1 MIKKL
6 TVKVLVEDSVNKKR
20 GDLIAKHGLSLLV
33 EGEGNKEKFSMLMD
47 TGPSPNILLHNI
59 KVMGVDLSK
68 IRFVFISHGHY
79 DHTGGLLGI
88 IKHIGK
94 KAFAIAHP
102 KVFDMKLKIDP
113 ILENIG
119 SPFKQSEVEA
129 VGGVILLAKNSV
141 KLTNEIMTTGEI
153 DRNTVYEEVKNF
165 WTIDGE
171 IFKEDIMQDDQALI
185 INVKGKGLVIVSGC
199 AHSGIINTVRQA
211 KKVAGIDNIYAVL
224 GGFHLN
230 KADKKRIQLTTDEL
244 LKIDPKFVGP
254 CHCTGVDAIN
264 QLVEVFGDRCDLLR
278 TGDVIK
284 L

>member
-20 GDLIAKHGLSLLV
+20 GDLIAKHGLSLLA
-33 EGEGNKEKFSMLMD
+33 EGEQDKEKFSMLMD
-47 TGPSPNILLHNI
+47 TGPSPNILSHNI

-79 DHTGGLLGI
+79 DHTGGLLEI

-94 KAFAIAHP
+94 KALVIAHP

-129 VGGVILLAKNSV
+129 SDGVILLTKNSV
-141 KLTNEIMTTGEI
+141 KLTNEIMTSGEI
-153 DRNTVYEEVKNF
+153 ERNTIYEEVKNF
-165 WTIDGE
+165 WTIEGE

-211 KKVAGIDNIYAVL
+211 KKVAGIDNIYAIL

-254 CHCTGVDAIN
+254 CHGTGVDAIN
-264 QLVEVFGDRCDLLR
+264 QLVEAFGDRCKLLR
-278 TGDVIK
+278 TGDVIN